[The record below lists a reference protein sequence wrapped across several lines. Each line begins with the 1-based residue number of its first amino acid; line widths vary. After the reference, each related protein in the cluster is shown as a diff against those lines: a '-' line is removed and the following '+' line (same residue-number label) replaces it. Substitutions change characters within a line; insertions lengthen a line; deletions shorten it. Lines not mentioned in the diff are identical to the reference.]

1 MEEVEAFI
9 LRKPDVILGATV
21 FYSVWGETAKVL
33 WYMNPKAENGGIRV
47 RKSKLA
53 VSRCVPT

>member
-1 MEEVEAFI
+1 MSFSVLPCLI
-9 LRKPDVILGATV
+9 V
-21 FYSVWGETAKVL
+21 FGGETAKVL
-33 WYMNPKAENGGIRV
+33 WYKNPKAENGGIRV